1 MNLQTHIRAQLWLA
15 ISNTYQAEN
24 YSHAILDAMH
34 YLSNILREKT
44 GVDGDGVNL
53 VGQALSG
60 DSPRLR
66 LNKLQ
71 TETERNTQ
79 KGLEHIL
86 RGMYWAIRNPR
97 SHEQAEDTKDTADAI
112 IYFIDYLLSILDQ
125 SVEPFTLSKF
135 LERVFDP
142 DFVSSE
148 RYAELLAG
156 EIPAN
161 KRLDT
166 LIEIYRQRGDGN
178 GRKLGYTVRA
188 ILKRLT
194 QEQVTQF
201 LAVVSDELKRTQ
213 DEQSARSTIQMLPPK
228 LWTEISEVARL
239 RIENKLIRSIQ
250 EGQAYPNSE
259 KVRGAF
265 GTWARYLLQF
275 FTLREQVGHV
285 LLEELEGKDENG
297 RLYVAKFFLDVLPKI
312 ITDKWQT
319 QRVIIAISKAIRNNE
334 FAVRQCLIDS
344 IWDYTEE
351 WQKGLVEELK
361 DLTDP
366 EHPLAF
372 FPDGTPFLKQDDIPF

>member
-228 LWTEISEVARL
+228 LWTEISEVAR
-239 RIENKLIRSIQ
+239 
-250 EGQAYPNSE
+250 
-259 KVRGAF
+259 
-265 GTWARYLLQF
+265 YLLQF

>member
-1 MNLQTHIRAQLWLA
+1 MNLQTHIRSELWLA

-34 YLSNILREKT
+34 YLSNTLREKT
-44 GVDGDGVNL
+44 GVDGDGVSL

-66 LNKLQ
+66 LSKLQ
-71 TETERNTQ
+71 TETEKNIQ
-79 KGLEHIL
+79 KGIEHIL

-112 IYFIDYLLSILDQ
+112 IYFINYLLGIIDR
-125 SVEPFTLSKF
+125 SVEPFTLPKF
-135 LERVFDP
+135 LARVFDP

-156 EIPAN
+156 EIPAS

-166 LIEIYRQRGDGN
+166 LIEIYRQRDQGDGN
-178 GRKLGYTVRA
+178 KLAYIVRA
-188 ILKRLT
+188 VIKKLT
-194 QEQVTQF
+194 DEQVAQF
-201 LAVVSDELKRTQ
+201 LAVVSDDLKTTQ
-213 DEQSARSTIQMLPPK
+213 DEPPVRSALQILPPK
-228 LWTEISEVARL
+228 LWSNIAEVVRL
-239 RIENKLIRSIQ
+239 RIETKLIRSIQ
-250 EGQAYPNSE
+250 DGKAYLRSQ
-259 KVRGAF
+259 KVDGAL
-265 GTWARYLLQF
+265 GTWAREFLQF

-285 LLEELEGKDENG
+285 LLEKLEGKDENG
-297 RLYVAKFFLDVLPKI
+297 RLYVARFFLDVLPKV
-312 ITDKWQT
+312 ITDKWQI

-334 FAVRQCLIDS
+334 IAVRQYLIDS
-344 IWDYTEE
+344 IWEYSEE
-351 WQKGLVEELK
+351 WQKGLLEELK